1 MSGDWC
7 VQPKQLGG
15 KGQAVG
21 DTKRQTSEDSS
32 RCLAR
37 RKQTNQTAAR
47 PVLSLSPQVRLPA
60 ASDPCSRVR
69 ESPTLTGEELLDPRK
84 AKATEEDADYN
95 PGDSHGDDQGHDA
108 KGAWRQDRHER
119 GHL

>member
-1 MSGDWC
+1 M
-7 VQPKQLGG
+7 P
-15 KGQAVG
+15 
-21 DTKRQTSEDSS
+21 DTKRQTSKDSS

-37 RKQTNQTAAR
+37 RRQTNQTTAS
-47 PVLSLSPQVRLPA
+47 PILSLSLQVRVLS

-84 AKATEEDADYN
+84 AKATKEDADYD
-95 PGDSHGDDQGHDA
+95 PGDTHSDDQGHNV
-108 KGAWRQDRHER
+108 KGAWRQDRCVR